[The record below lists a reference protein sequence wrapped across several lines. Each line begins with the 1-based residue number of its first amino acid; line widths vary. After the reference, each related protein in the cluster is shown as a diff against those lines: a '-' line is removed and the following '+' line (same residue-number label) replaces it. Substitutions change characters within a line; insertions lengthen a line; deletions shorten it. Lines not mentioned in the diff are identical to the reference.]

1 MNDEISN
8 PRKPI
13 APVLTDQQRTVLET
27 LQSKETEKHP
37 ISRWYLGA
45 LYALETHNNP
55 DRVSQAAH
63 SLREL
68 VEKLPRVVQEMD
80 VQGQY
85 DFKGKR
91 QLLRERLS
99 IDREHYKGGWKGKE
113 VDGHLDK
120 TLKEIDDYLQRN
132 KQPTR
137 KERVEIVISKL
148 DPMAGQLDRRI
159 RDAKRD
165 NLHRIL
171 QELQKFTHH
180 NSNPDIEEFRA
191 HLDTLERII
200 IDLLAPITAQDQN
213 EIQSILKLSNRS
225 ESDEER
231 MLSLIERR
239 GANFAFFFERVDDV
253 SWIPVLKKNGY
264 FDHPPKIEVSEE
276 GGIHFRFWRPVHY
289 LERVAVADPSLVVD
303 TILEF
308 EDIDNPRILYVISE
322 IALKVEPI
330 EQSLRLMQW
339 VFKYLE
345 SAGES
350 SIKAEFIPKLMNRW
364 AGVSPEATDAALQLM
379 RKTVPFKADP
389 ESQGKQARRKENPK
403 DWTTKLEPRPRFAEW
418 KYREILEKGVRPL
431 AEREPYQVARIMVD
445 AVTTMIRLGFY
456 QDELEEAG
464 GYDPL
469 NIWCNRVNEP
479 SGYGEPRVSLVNA
492 LTFACEKVFEKAPES
507 VTALHQALRDQPWD
521 IFMRIRHHLYALHP
535 NEQTKPWIR
544 ELILAHP
551 DYGKWVHHF
560 EFQHMIR
567 LACEKFG
574 ADLLTET
581 ERTRI
586 FETILSGPAEENRQE
601 RLEDGFTEEAFEKRK
616 RYFHRIQLRPFAS
629 VLFGK
634 YQDYFQELKAEEEN
648 PITDDDY
655 PPYKP
660 EGVKII
666 EKSSPKMPEELK
678 NMSDEEILVFLNEW
692 ENVGHAPQKWWVE
705 ITFEG
710 LAEAFKAT
718 FQESIIPN
726 DARLSFWL
734 KNRGQIERPIYVRAM
749 LSAIQEHVKLKQFD
763 RLDEW
768 FELCEWVLLHPD
780 RPKEEGVNRSD
791 ESKEHSDWRSS
802 RRAVGEFVEMCVGKD
817 VDVPISAR
825 DHLASL
831 LNELCTQY
839 DRRLDENEPVFLNR
853 DDPLTEAIN
862 NTRSRALE
870 SLVDFGYWV
879 RRQLKNE
886 QAATPEVFT
895 ILGKRF
901 EPKSKYPLKL
911 PEYSLLGLHYACIFG
926 LNKEWATQCKD
937 NFFSKDHLR
946 AWGEAF
952 RNFLMYIPKYEP
964 HHQPTFDVIRGEVE
978 FALNN
983 LKGLRTGSSGAFN
996 LVDQIGE
1003 RLFTYYLREVYPL
1016 TGDGSLLEEFYEKT
1030 KGDKERWSHL
1040 FDHAGRLLKNSGKQL
1055 PEDLKERFT
1064 RFFDWRFEHNEPSEL
1079 TNFTFWLEA
1088 ECLDAVWRLQSYS
1101 KILTKILDLYESEE
1115 IRTYTQLESLVEM
1128 FDNHTALVVECFAKL
1143 TDLAVRSGS
1152 NTYIHFIG
1160 EAKSIL
1166 RAGLSCDDAT
1176 VRDNAERARENLLKC
1191 GYFDLLSLE
1200 D

>member
-1 MNDEISN
+1 MNDETTSQKQLN
-8 PRKPI
+8 APR
-13 APVLTDQQRTVLET
+13 LTERQKAVLET

-55 DRVSQAAH
+55 DRISQAAH

-99 IDREHYKGGWKGKE
+99 IDREHYKGEWKGKE

-120 TLKEIDDYLQRN
+120 TLKELDDYLERN

-137 KERVEIVISKL
+137 KERVEIAISKL

-165 NLHRIL
+165 NLHRLL

-308 EDIDNPRILYVISE
+308 QDTDNPRILYVISE

-330 EQSLRLMQW
+330 EQSLRLKKL
-339 VFKYLE
+339 VFKYLQSPE
-345 SAGES
+345 RSLIRADL
-350 SIKAEFIPKLMNRW
+350 ITKLMNRW
-364 AGVSPEATDAALQLM
+364 AGASPEATDAALQLM
-379 RKTVPFKADP
+379 RATVPFNADS
-389 ESQGKQARRKENPK
+389 ESQDKQAHRRENSK
-403 DWTTKLEPRPRFAEW
+403 GRTTRLEPQPLFRYWE
-418 KYREILEKGVRPL
+418 YQDILEKGVRL
-431 AEREPYQVARIMVD
+431 FAEREPYQVVRILIDATAKMIDLQFHEDQLETIGSKDGLMV
-445 AVTTMIRLGFY
+445 
-456 QDELEEAG
+456 
-464 GYDPL
+464 
-469 NIWCNRVNEP
+469 WCNRVNEP
-479 SGYGEPRVSLVNA
+479 SDYKASEVSLVNA
-492 LTFACEKVFEKAPES
+492 LTFTCEKVFEKAPES
-507 VTALHQALRDQPWD
+507 VAAVEQALRNQRWD
-521 IFMRIRHHLYALHP
+521 IFKRIRHHLYALYP

-544 ELILAHP
+544 EMIIAHP
-551 DYGKWVHHF
+551 DYGKWQHHF
-560 EFQHMIR
+560 EFQRMIR

-574 ADLLTET
+574 VGLLTEA
-581 ERTRI
+581 EKTRI
-586 FETILSGPAEENRQE
+586 FEAILSGPAEENRQD

-616 RYFHRIQLRPFAS
+616 RYFHRIQLRPFAP

-648 PITDDDY
+648 PVTDDDY
-655 PPYKP
+655 PPFKP

-678 NMSDEEILVFLNEW
+678 NMSDEKILVFLNEW
-692 ENVGHAPQKWWVE
+692 ENVGHAPKKWWVE

-710 LAEAFKAT
+710 LAEAFQAT

-734 KNRGQIERPIYVRAM
+734 KNRDQIERPIYVRAM

-763 RLDEW
+763 RLNEW

-791 ESKEHSDWRSS
+791 ESREHSDWRSS
-802 RRAVGEFVEMCVGKD
+802 RRAVGEFVEMCVNQD

-825 DHLASL
+825 GRLACL
-831 LNELCTQY
+831 LGKLCTQY
-839 DRRLDENEPVFLNR
+839 DGGLDDEESTLLYGG
-853 DDPLTEAIN
+853 DPMTAAIN

-870 SLVDFGYWV
+870 CLVDFGYWV

-901 EPKSKYPLKL
+901 EPKSKHPLKL
-911 PEYSLLGLHYACIFG
+911 PESSLLGLHYACIFG
-926 LNKEWATQCKD
+926 LNKERAIQCKD
-937 NFFSKDHLR
+937 NFFSKDNLR
-946 AWGEAF
+946 AWEEAF
-952 RNFLMYIPKYEP
+952 RNFLMYEPKYEP
-964 HHQPTFDVIRGEVE
+964 HHQPTFDVIRDEVE

-1040 FDHAGRLLKNSGKQL
+1040 FDHVGRLLKNSGQQL
-1055 PEDLKERFT
+1055 PEDLKDRFT
-1064 RFFDWRFEHNEPSEL
+1064 RFFDWRFEHNELPEL
-1079 TNFTFWLEA
+1079 ANFTFWLEA
-1088 ECLDAVWRLQSYS
+1088 ECLDADWRLQSYS
-1101 KILTKILDLYESEE
+1101 KILTKILDIYESEE
-1115 IRTYTQLESLVEM
+1115 IRTYTQLESLVGM
-1128 FDNHTALVVECFAKL
+1128 LNDHTALVVECFAKL
-1143 TDLAVRSGS
+1143 IDLAVRSGS
-1152 NTYIHFIG
+1152 NTYIHFIY
-1160 EAKSIL
+1160 EAKPIL
-1166 RAGLSCDDAT
+1166 RAGLNSDDAT
-1176 VRDNAERARENLLKC
+1176 VRENAERAHENLLKS
-1191 GYFDLLSLE
+1191 GHSDLLDLE